1 MHTTTKLPRVGTTI
15 FTVMSQLAAEHGAIN
30 LGQGFPDF
38 SVPDFLLDAMAR
50 AARDGKNQYAPMS
63 GIPVLRQAIAEKT
76 QRCYG
81 VAVDADHEITVTSG
95 ASEAIYAAIQA
106 VVRAGEEVIVLD
118 PCYDCYEP
126 AIDQIGRA
134 HV

>member
-1 MHTTTKLPRVGTTI
+1 
-15 FTVMSQLAAEHGAIN
+15 
-30 LGQGFPDF
+30 
-38 SVPDFLLDAMAR
+38 
-50 AARDGKNQYAPMS
+50 MS
-63 GIPVLRQAIAEKT
+63 GMPVLRQAIAEKT

-126 AIDQIGRA
+126 AIDLAGATAVHIPLRADDFSVAWQRVRDSVTPRTRMIMEIGRA